1 MNEATFHANLLG
13 RFLGPKTRAWYG
25 MEDRMEQK
33 FRYGIWKMPE
43 WNGMEDFKNEME
55 DNLPYFQINF
65 TLDFDHGIL
74 QKKYIWIMITK
85 NMWKR
90 LSATHMST
98 N

>member
-1 MNEATFHANLLG
+1 MEWKIEWNRNF
-13 RFLGPKTRAWYG
+13 G
-25 MEDRMEQK
+25 ME
-33 FRYGIWKMPE
+33 YGRCQ
-43 WNGMEDFKNEME
+43 NGMEWKKFKNEME
-55 DNLPYFQINF
+55 DNLPDFQINF

>member
-1 MNEATFHANLLG
+1 M
-13 RFLGPKTRAWYG
+13 
-25 MEDRMEQK
+25 
-33 FRYGIWKMPE
+33 E
-43 WNGMEDFKNEME
+43 WNGRFQEEME